1 VTSAAPFL
9 STIIN
14 LIQILETAYSG
25 VESSS
30 TKVDE
35 FETSGVRPGSADI
48 SLPVGR
54 FSASGSSD
62 ASFYIA

>member
-1 VTSAAPFL
+1 MTSAAPFL

-14 LIQILETAYSG
+14 FIQILEAADSG

-35 FETSGVRPGSADI
+35 FETNGVGPGSADI

-54 FSASGSSD
+54 FSASGLSN